1 MSALIDVSAL
11 RAMFEISEDVEAP
24 RLTYAI
30 TAGNARVK
38 DWVTDQDY
46 NDATGNDEQY
56 NEKRNILEFAVGV
69 AAMHY
74 AIRGLN
80 SNITPKG
87 MVLQAKEEGSV
98 VIQYLTPQQT
108 AQAAQDYLEQ
118 AEELCRPY
126 RRYDELSNIE
136 VISA

>member
-1 MSALIDVSAL
+1 MANLIDEDAL
-11 RAMFEISEDVEAP
+11 RGMFEIQADVIDT

-30 TAGNARVK
+30 TSGNARVK
-38 DWVTDQDY
+38 ELITDQHY
-46 NDATGNDEQY
+46 ADAVGNDEAHAD
-56 NEKRNILEFAVGV
+56 KREILKFAVGC

-80 SNITPKG
+80 SNITSKG

-108 AQAAQDYLEQ
+108 AQAAQDYLAQ

-126 RRYDELSNIE
+126 RRYDEVAE
-136 VISA
+136 VVFA